1 MISVLFF
8 VAIII
13 LLVMFTEM
21 DKWLLSFFLVAGLLA
36 KIGIGNSMI
45 GLIVIA
51 GIFKVTHDI
60 FKKR

>member
-1 MISVLFF
+1 MV
-8 VAIII
+8 
-13 LLVMFTEM
+13 FTEI
-21 DKWLLSFFLVAGLLA
+21 DKWLLSFILAACLLS
-36 KIGIGNSMI
+36 KMGIGNSMI